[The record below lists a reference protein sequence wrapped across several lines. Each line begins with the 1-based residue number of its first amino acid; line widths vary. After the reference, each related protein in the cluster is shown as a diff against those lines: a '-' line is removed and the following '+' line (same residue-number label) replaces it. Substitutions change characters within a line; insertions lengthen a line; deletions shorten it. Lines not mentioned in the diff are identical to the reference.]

1 MTRNMMSSLC
11 LEVASQTPQ
20 EHKQGMRKLATLVKP
35 GVSLIVYGVE
45 GNCTGFH
52 IVGDA
57 SFKVICVT
65 LVLAVDAMRDAG
77 IADISVEKMEDVPVS
92 VLKTGVCVHV
102 LSFMFLRGVKCA

>member
-20 EHKQGMRKLATLVKP
+20 EQKKGMRKLATLVKP
-35 GVSLIVYGVE
+35 GVSLIIHGIE
-45 GNCTGFH
+45 GNCTGFY

-77 IADISVEKMEDVPVS
+77 IADISVEKMGDVPVS
-92 VLKTGVCVHV
+92 VLKTGVRV
-102 LSFMFLRGVKCA
+102 LSFMFLREVKCA